1 VKILL
6 VGYSQS
12 GKSTLFEW
20 LVGAAPDPAKA
31 HLPQSAMAE
40 VPDDRFDA
48 LCSLFHPKKTTRA
61 SIEIVDTPGLDRND
75 HEGNAPKLAQ
85 VRDAGCLVVVV
96 AARKEGD
103 PLVDLRL
110 LEDDFLLADLSIV
123 TGRIEKLNAALKKP
137 RPDHEENR
145 HEIAILEPLARE
157 LDSGKALRHL
167 NLSPEQKAA
176 IRSFQLFSEKPRLV
190 VFNTRDDE
198 PRPERFVTAL
208 SEAFGETPGVAV
220 SLPLQLELA
229 SMPPDERDEF
239 CREMNVTAVNRG
251 ALLRTI
257 MEVSGQQLFFTAE
270 VKEVHAWMI
279 DRGATAVEAAGSIHT
294 DLARGFIRA
303 EVMHCDDL
311 LRLGSE
317 REVKAHNLL
326 RHEPKDYVVADGD
339 ILYIRFS
346 V

>member
-1 VKILL
+1 MKILL

-20 LVGAAPDPAKA
+20 LVGTPPDPAKA
-31 HLPQSAMAE
+31 HLAQSAMAE
-40 VPDDRFDA
+40 VPDDRVDA
-48 LCSLFHPKKTTRA
+48 LYRLYQPKKIVRA
-61 SIEIVDTPGLDRND
+61 SLEIVDTPGLDRND

-103 PLVDLRL
+103 PLADPRL

-123 TGRIEKLNAALKKP
+123 TGRIERLHAALKKP

-145 HEIAILEPLARE
+145 HELALLQPLARE
-157 LDSGKALRHL
+157 LESGKAMRHL

-176 IRSFQLFSEKPRLV
+176 IKSFQLFSEKPRLV

-198 PRPERFVTAL
+198 LRPERFMEAL
-208 SEAFGETPGVAV
+208 ATVHGAAPGVAV

-229 SMPPDERDEF
+229 KMPAEERDEF
-239 CREMNVTAVNRG
+239 CREMNVTAADRG
-251 ALLRTI
+251 ALLRSI
-257 MEVSGQQLFFTAE
+257 MQTSGQQLFFTASE
-270 VKEVHAWMI
+270 KEVRSWLI

-303 EVMHCDDL
+303 EVMRCEDL

-326 RHEPKDYVVADGD
+326 RHEPKDYVVAEGD
-339 ILYIRFS
+339 IVHIRFS